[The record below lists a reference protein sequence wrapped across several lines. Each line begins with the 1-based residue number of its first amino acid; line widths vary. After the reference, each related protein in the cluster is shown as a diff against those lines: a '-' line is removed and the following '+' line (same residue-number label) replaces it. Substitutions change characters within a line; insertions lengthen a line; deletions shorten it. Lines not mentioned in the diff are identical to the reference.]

1 MATILDKRIINL
13 ASQHG
18 DRLNGS
24 YNSNVSFYF
33 HNLLK
38 AEKSIAY
45 VEVGVVSA
53 EIPVSFYTINE
64 YNKYFYFEYKLVG
77 GSTLVGTPIL
87 NQGNY
92 SATTFI
98 TEIKRAINTIINSLD
113 VYLIVQLDRLTG
125 LLTWTMPINSVL
137 DEISF
142 LPSGIYT
149 PLYKLIGFDETST
162 SPIVLL
168 PDNLFTNIYPI
179 NLLGINKINIGSNN
193 LQTYNYDSG
202 SSGFS
207 NIVASIEVN
216 ASPYGIVLYRN
227 QSLTYNILRVPEL
240 DGFTIEL
247 KDPDGNFI
255 DFNNLDWTITL
266 GMNIYRYMPQFSQ
279 TSFSDVLAI
288 NPPPPKKEEP
298 AMNDLDVLT
307 YKEKL

>member
-98 TEIKRAINTIINSLD
+98 TEIKRAINTIINSLE
-113 VYLIVQLDRLTG
+113 VYLTIQLDRLTG
-125 LLTWTMPINSVL
+125 LLIWTMPINSVL
-137 DEISF
+137 DEIS
-142 LPSGIYT
+142 LS
-149 PLYKLIGFDETST
+149 LIH
-162 SPIVLL
+162 I
-168 PDNLFTNIYPI
+168 
-179 NLLGINKINIGSNN
+179 
-193 LQTYNYDSG
+193 
-202 SSGFS
+202 
-207 NIVASIEVN
+207 
-216 ASPYGIVLYRN
+216 
-227 QSLTYNILRVPEL
+227 
-240 DGFTIEL
+240 
-247 KDPDGNFI
+247 
-255 DFNNLDWTITL
+255 
-266 GMNIYRYMPQFSQ
+266 
-279 TSFSDVLAI
+279 
-288 NPPPPKKEEP
+288 
-298 AMNDLDVLT
+298 
-307 YKEKL
+307 